1 LGSRGIE
8 DCSEETILS
17 TRETEARTSEQNA
30 AAEAREE
37 RARDG
42 AKAMLEYIAEG
53 RAARERMA
61 ELRAM
66 RLAKEAAE
74 KAREASGHAAEK
86 TPVDIKSAA
95 TKIAALRSAARKPAT
110 GKVAT
115 KAAPRKVAGGKR

>member
-1 LGSRGIE
+1 M
-8 DCSEETILS
+8 
-17 TRETEARTSEQNA
+17 EARSSEQNA

-42 AKAMLEYIAEG
+42 AKAMLEYLAEG

-74 KAREASGHAAEK
+74 RAREASGQSAPK
-86 TPVDIKSAA
+86 PPVDIKSAA
-95 TKIAALRSAARKPAT
+95 TKIAAMRSGARKP
-110 GKVAT
+110 
-115 KAAPRKVAGGKR
+115 VAGKAKAPARKIAAGKR

>member
-1 LGSRGIE
+1 
-8 DCSEETILS
+8 LS
-17 TRETEARTSEQNA
+17 TKEMEARTSEQNA

-42 AKAMLEYIAEG
+42 AKAMLEYLAEG

-74 KAREASGHAAEK
+74 ASGQSVEK
-86 TPVDIKSAA
+86 PSAPVDIKSVAS
-95 TKIAALRSAARKPAT
+95 KIAAMRSTPRKPAA
-110 GKVAT
+110 GKVAA
-115 KAAPRKVAGGKR
+115 KAAPKVAARKVAGGKR